1 MEDPRHYHVL
11 LILTDGFN
19 TDMEATRKILVDLSS
34 EPVSVI
40 IVGCGGWDF
49 SEMKELDGDDFRLSD
64 DDGR

>member
-1 MEDPRHYHVL
+1 ML
-11 LILTDGFN
+11 LILTDGCI
-19 TDMEATRKILVDLSS
+19 TDMQATRKMLVDLSR